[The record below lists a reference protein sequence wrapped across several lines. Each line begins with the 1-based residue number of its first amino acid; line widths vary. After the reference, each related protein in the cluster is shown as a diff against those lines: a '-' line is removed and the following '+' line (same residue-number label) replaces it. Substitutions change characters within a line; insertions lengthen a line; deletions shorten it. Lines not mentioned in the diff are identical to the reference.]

1 MKPISSLQA
10 RHHAS
15 TTVAPESD
23 KALYDAAL
31 AALLAQ
37 AVRPPGVLSR
47 LREMIWSALKR
58 LHARRRDEANRLP
71 PEYWFW
77 HG

>member
-1 MKPISSLQA
+1 MKRIRSLP
-10 RHHAS
+10 AS
-15 TTVAPESD
+15 HRDSTVAGSD
-23 KALYDAAL
+23 ADEGLYDAAL

-37 AVRPPGVLSR
+37 AVQPPGVLGR
-47 LREMIWSALKR
+47 LRRMIWSALRR

-77 HG
+77 HC